1 MSRHVGLQRDA
12 PNTPDRHSNG
22 REKMQDNPAHDRR
35 EDGKRPAW
43 WTRIVRATRI
53 ACEREPI
60 NGLRPPMISRPGE
73 DPASVP

>member
-1 MSRHVGLQRDA
+1 
-12 PNTPDRHSNG
+12 
-22 REKMQDNPAHDRR
+22 MQDNPAHDRR